1 MSDIFQVKYWEHS
14 NGSISKEKLIGCTNA
29 QRKTFN
35 SKKDAYCYSYEVV
48 GDVIKFEASYYIGID
63 WIVENKSSI
72 VVAPKLNSK
81 LIENEK
87 VDFEPDDNITQSQI
101 NNSDIVEIDYLK
113 MLNVCLSD
121 NVVYENVND
130 LAQIDWKASQI
141 PIEQNQDWLS
151 PLLIV
156 QYLNILKRIV
166 RKGLMKSFYKVEENI
181 TNRVKGKILV
191 SENFKRNVFKNKF
204 TKTLC
209 KYEVF
214 GFDNIANR
222 TLKKALKYS
231 TSYIENN
238 KLFFDS
244 KDNYSKQ
251 LLNFCVPA
259 FENISDDLKIS
270 ELKQVRFN
278 SLYKEYEEAIKL
290 AKLILKRFS
299 YTISETSS
307 KKLSTPPYWIDMPR
321 LFELY
326 VYSILK
332 KNYNK
337 KELDYHFTAKG
348 NELDFLLNTDESKM
362 VIDTKYKPLYCF
374 GISHQD
380 VRQLSGYSRLEKVYK
395 DLKLKDDKVIDCL
408 IIYPD
413 LNNGIEPK
421 NINLKEKNYTKISQY
436 RNFYKL
442 GIKLPQK

>member
-1 MSDIFQVKYWEHS
+1 MSDIYQIKYWEHYD
-14 NGSISKEKLIGCTNA
+14 GSISKGKLIGCANT
-29 QRKTFN
+29 QRRTFN
-35 SKKDAYCYSYEVV
+35 SKKDAFCYSYEVV
-48 GDVIKFEASYYIGID
+48 GDIIKFEASYYIGVD

-81 LIENEK
+81 LSDNEN
-87 VDFEPDDNITQSQI
+87 VDFEPDDKTIQSQN
-101 NNSDIVEIDYLK
+101 NNSDIVEINYLE
-113 MLNVCLSD
+113 MLNICLSD
-121 NVVYENVND
+121 NVVYENIND

-166 RKGLMKSFYKVEENI
+166 IKGLMKSFYKVEENL
-181 TNRVKGKILV
+181 TNRIKGKILV

-238 KLFFDS
+238 KLFFDT
-244 KDNYSKQ
+244 KDSYSKQ

-332 KNYNK
+332 KNYTK
-337 KELDYHFTAKG
+337 KELDYHYTAKG
-348 NELDFLLNTDESKM
+348 NELDFLLNTNERKM

-374 GISHQD
+374 GINHQD
-380 VRQLSGYSRLEKVYK
+380 IRQLSGYSRLEKVYK
-395 DLKLKDDKVIDCL
+395 DLKLDCNKVIDCL

-421 NINLKEKNYTKISQY
+421 DLNLKEIDFPKIVQY
-436 RNFYKL
+436 KNFYKL
-442 GIKLPQK
+442 GVKLPLK

>member
-1 MSDIFQVKYWEHS
+1 MSDIFQLKYWGHYD
-14 NGSISKEKLIGCTNA
+14 GSISKEKLIGCANT
-29 QRKTFN
+29 QRRTFN
-35 SKKDAYCYSYEVV
+35 SKKDAFCYSYEVV
-48 GDVIKFEASYYIGID
+48 GDIIKFEASYYIGVD

-81 LIENEK
+81 LSDNEN
-87 VDFEPDDNITQSQI
+87 VDFEPDDKKIQSQNNNPDILEI
-101 NNSDIVEIDYLK
+101 NYLE
-113 MLNVCLSD
+113 MLNICLSD
-121 NVVYENVND
+121 NVVYENIND
-130 LAQIDWKASQI
+130 LAQIDWKSPQI

-166 RKGLMKSFYKVEENI
+166 IKGLMKSFYKVEENL
-181 TNRVKGKILV
+181 TNRIKGKILV

-238 KLFFDS
+238 KLFFDT
-244 KDNYSKQ
+244 KDSYSKQ

-332 KNYNK
+332 KNYTK
-337 KELDYHFTAKG
+337 KELDYHYTAKG
-348 NELDFLLNTDESKM
+348 NELDFLLNTNERKM

-374 GISHQD
+374 GINHQD
-380 VRQLSGYSRLEKVYK
+380 IRQLSGYSRLEKVYK
-395 DLKLKDDKVIDCL
+395 YLKLDCNKVIDCL

-421 NINLKEKNYTKISQY
+421 DLNLKEIDFPKIVQY
-436 RNFYKL
+436 KNFYKL
-442 GIKLPQK
+442 GVKLPLK